1 MQNNLL
7 SPIHVLVADDHK
19 LFRDGLVATLKH
31 IRSIGI
37 IHQASNGREVLEL
50 LKVKNCHI
58 VFMDINMPI
67 MDGVNATKKITENH
81 QPVKV
86 IALSMHDDQ
95 KHVVDMFD
103 AGALGYLLKDTDK
116 EELEEAIHVVMSG
129 RTYFSSAISGRLVEQ
144 AISKSKNIIPVE
156 HTLTDRETQV
166 LKYIYQELTTKEI
179 AEKMDVAEKTIEN
192 FRSSIMNKTGARNI
206 AALVKY
212 AIKHGYTGE
221 LGS

>member
-1 MQNNLL
+1 MQTNLL

-31 IRSIGI
+31 IRNIGL

-50 LKVKNCHI
+50 LKTRNCHI
-58 VFMDINMPI
+58 VFMDINMPL
-67 MDGVNATKKITENH
+67 MDGVEVTRRINSGH

-95 KHVVDMFD
+95 KHVVEMFD
-103 AGALGYLLKDTDK
+103 AGASGYLLKDTDK
-116 EELEEAIHVVMSG
+116 EQLTEAIEIVMSG
-129 RTYFSSAISGRLVEQ
+129 RTYFSPSISGRLVEQ
-144 AISKSKNIIPVE
+144 AIMKAKQTEPAT
-156 HTLTDRETQV
+156 HALTEREIMV
-166 LKYIYQELTTKEI
+166 LQFIYQELTNKEI
-179 AEKMDVAEKTIEN
+179 AEKMDVAEKTVEN
-192 FRSSIMNKTGARNI
+192 YRSSLMHKTGAKNI
-206 AALVKY
+206 ASLVKY